1 MEQGLVETMA
11 APQLSPAAR
20 RRQLREKAI
29 AGFVTLMA
37 FTGIAALVLIIVF
50 IAKEALGLFLDA
62 HAREEASLSKMFLP
76 QVTRAGRP
84 ASFVWQP
91 VSSVPKVSMIPLFI
105 GTLKTTL
112 VSMLV
117 AVPVGVAAA
126 LYAAEFAPRRL
137 REIIKPVIE
146 LLAGIPSV
154 VLGFFAL
161 MVLASFLRGDSAF
174 DSRHTAGVA
183 GLSMALAFLQF
194 LSRLGPQRL
203 RERLRPLSG
212 LLAGLLA
219 VALGTLVL
227 MLLASGVPHVFS
239 FTHRLNAVVAG
250 LALALAIVPVIFTVS
265 EDALTAVPW
274 SYREA
279 SLALGATPWETAWK
293 VVLPAAA
300 PGILAACVLGF
311 GRAIGETMIVLMA
324 SGNAAIVSANLG
336 ESVRTLSATIAAE
349 MGEVVV
355 GSPHYSLL
363 FFIGV
368 ELFVFTFTL
377 NLIASV
383 WTKKVL
389 KRLTGGAA

>member
-1 MEQGLVETMA
+1 MDREAVMQQGLAETRV

-20 RRQLREKAI
+20 RRQIREKLI
-29 AGFVTLMA
+29 AGFITAMA

-50 IAKEALGLFLDA
+50 VAKEALALFLDA
-62 HAREEASLSKMFLP
+62 HAREEASLGKMFLP
-76 QVTRAGRP
+76 QPHREPFR
-84 ASFVWQP
+84 WQP
-91 VSSVPKVSMIPLFI
+91 VSSVPKVSMIPLFV

-117 AVPVGVAAA
+117 AVPVGVAGA
-126 LYAAEFAPRRL
+126 LYAAEFAPRKI
-137 REIIKPVIE
+137 REFIKPIIE
-146 LLAGIPSV
+146 MLAGIPSV

-161 MVLASFLRGDSAF
+161 MVLATFLKDAF
-174 DSRHTAGVA
+174 D
-183 GLSMALAFLQF
+183 
-194 LSRLGPQRL
+194 
-203 RERLRPLSG
+203 
-212 LLAGLLA
+212 
-219 VALGTLVL
+219 
-227 MLLASGVPHVFS
+227 FS
-239 FTHRLNAVVAG
+239 SRLNAAVAG
-250 LALALAIVPVIFTVS
+250 VGLALAIVPVIFTVS
-265 EDALTAVPW
+265 EDALTAVPR

-324 SGNAAIVSANLG
+324 SGNADRVSFSLG
-336 ESVRTLSATIAAE
+336 DSARTLSATIAAE

-368 ELFVFTFTL
+368 ELFIFTFVL
-377 NLIASV
+377 NMVASN
-383 WTKKVL
+383 WTKKVI
-389 KRLTGGAA
+389 KRLTGGAS

>member
-1 MEQGLVETMA
+1 MMDRQVTMQGQGLVETA
-11 APQLSPAAR
+11 TVAPRLSSAAR
-20 RRQLREKAI
+20 RRQLREKVI
-29 AGFVTLMA
+29 AGLITAAA
-37 FTGIAALVLIIVF
+37 FTGIAALVLILVF
-50 IAKEALGLFLDA
+50 IAKEALALFLDA

-76 QVTRAGRP
+76 QVVRQGRP
-84 ASFVWQP
+84 PAFVWQP
-91 VSSVPKVSMIPLFI
+91 VSNVPKVSMIPLFI

-112 VSMLV
+112 VSMAV
-117 AVPVGVAAA
+117 AVPVGVMGA

-137 REIIKPVIE
+137 REVLKPTIE

-161 MVLASFLRGDSAF
+161 MVLASFLQDTF
-174 DSRHTAGVA
+174 
-183 GLSMALAFLQF
+183 GL
-194 LSRLGPQRL
+194 
-203 RERLRPLSG
+203 
-212 LLAGLLA
+212 
-219 VALGTLVL
+219 T
-227 MLLASGVPHVFS
+227 
-239 FTHRLNAVVAG
+239 TRLNAVVAG
-250 LALALAIVPVIFTVS
+250 LALSLAIVPVIFTVS
-265 EDALTAVPW
+265 EDALTAVPR

-324 SGNAAIVSANLG
+324 SGNAAIVSWNFSD
-336 ESVRTLSATIAAE
+336 SVRSMSATIAAE

-368 ELFVFTFTL
+368 ELFLFTFVL
-377 NLIASV
+377 NMVAST
-383 WTKKVL
+383 WTRRVL
-389 KRLTGGAA
+389 KRLTGAGA

>member
-1 MEQGLVETMA
+1 MQQGLAETTA
-11 APQLSPAAR
+11 APRMSPAAR
-20 RRQLREKAI
+20 RRQLREKVI
-29 AGFVTLMA
+29 AGLITAMA

-62 HAREEASLSKMFLP
+62 HAREEASLSKMFLAQP
-76 QVTRAGRP
+76 TRAGRP
-84 ASFVWQP
+84 PGFVWQP

-117 AVPVGVAAA
+117 AVPVGVFAA
-126 LYAAEFAPRRL
+126 LFAAEFAPRRL
-137 REIIKPVIE
+137 REILKPVIE

-161 MVLASFLRGDSAF
+161 MVLASFLQDTF
-174 DSRHTAGVA
+174 
-183 GLSMALAFLQF
+183 GL
-194 LSRLGPQRL
+194 
-203 RERLRPLSG
+203 
-212 LLAGLLA
+212 
-219 VALGTLVL
+219 TY
-227 MLLASGVPHVFS
+227 
-239 FTHRLNAVVAG
+239 RLNAVVAG
-250 LALALAIVPVIFTVS
+250 LGLALAIVPVIFTVS
-265 EDALTAVPW
+265 EDALTAVPR

-324 SGNAAIVSANLG
+324 SGNAAIVSADLG
-336 ESVRTLSATIAAE
+336 DSVRSLSATIAAE

-368 ELFVFTFTL
+368 ELFVFTFVL
-377 NLIASV
+377 NMVAST
-383 WTKKVL
+383 WTKRVL
-389 KRLTGGAA
+389 RKLTGGAS

>member
-1 MEQGLVETMA
+1 MDTQTSMQGQGLVEMTPTV
-11 APQLSPAAR
+11 APRLSSAAR
-20 RRQLREKAI
+20 RRQLREKVI
-29 AGFVTLMA
+29 AGFITAMA
-37 FTGIAALVLIIVF
+37 FTGIAALVLILVF
-50 IAKEALGLFLDA
+50 VAKEALQLFLDA
-62 HAREEASLSKMFLP
+62 QAREEASLSKMFLP
-76 QVTRAGRP
+76 QVVRANRP
-84 ASFVWQP
+84 PAFVWQP

-112 VSMLV
+112 VSMVV
-117 AVPVGVAAA
+117 AVPVGVAGA
-126 LYAAEFAPRRL
+126 LFAAEFAPRRL
-137 REIIKPVIE
+137 REILKPTIE

-161 MVLASFLRGDSAF
+161 MVLASFLQDTFGLS
-174 DSRHTAGVA
+174 SRLNAIVA
-183 GLSMALAFLQF
+183 GL
-194 LSRLGPQRL
+194 G
-203 RERLRPLSG
+203 
-212 LLAGLLA
+212 
-219 VALGTLVL
+219 
-227 MLLASGVPHVFS
+227 
-239 FTHRLNAVVAG
+239 
-250 LALALAIVPVIFTVS
+250 LALAIVPVIFTVA
-265 EDALTAVPW
+265 EDALTAVPR

-324 SGNAAIVSANLG
+324 SGNAAIVSPSLTD
-336 ESVRTLSATIAAE
+336 SVRSMSATIAAE

-368 ELFVFTFTL
+368 ELFLFTFVL
-377 NLIASV
+377 NMLANV

-389 KRLTGGAA
+389 QRLSGAGA

>member
-1 MEQGLVETMA
+1 MGQMDREAIMQQGVAETMV
-11 APQLSPAAR
+11 APQPTPAAR

-29 AGFVTLMA
+29 AGLITVMA

-50 IAKEALGLFLDA
+50 IAKEALTLFLDA
-62 HAREEASLSKMFLP
+62 QAREEASLSKMFLAQP
-76 QVTRAGRP
+76 TRPGRP
-84 ASFVWQP
+84 LAFVWQP

-112 VSMLV
+112 VSMVV

-126 LYAAEFAPRRL
+126 LFAAEFAPRRL
-137 REIIKPVIE
+137 RELIKPVIE

-161 MVLASFLRGDSAF
+161 MVLA
-174 DSRHTAGVA
+174 T
-183 GLSMALAFLQF
+183 FLQD
-194 LSRLGPQRL
+194 
-203 RERLRPLSG
+203 
-212 LLAGLLA
+212 
-219 VALGTLVL
+219 
-227 MLLASGVPHVFS
+227 VFG
-239 FTHRLNAVVAG
+239 FTYRLNAVVAG
-250 LALALAIVPVIFTVS
+250 LGLALAIVPVIFTVS
-265 EDALTAVPW
+265 EDALTAVPR

-324 SGNAAIVSANLG
+324 SGNAAIVSASLG
-336 ESVRTLSATIAAE
+336 DSVRSLSATIAAE

-368 ELFVFTFTL
+368 ELFVFTFVL
-377 NLIASV
+377 NMVASS
-383 WTKKVL
+383 WTKRVL
-389 KRLTGGAA
+389 RKLTGGAA

>member
-1 MEQGLVETMA
+1 MDREAIMQQGLAETMA

-20 RRQLREKAI
+20 RRQIREKVI
-29 AGFVTLMA
+29 AGLITAMA

-50 IAKEALGLFLDA
+50 IAKEALDLFLDA
-62 HAREEASLSKMFLP
+62 HAREEASLSKMFTP
-76 QVTRAGRP
+76 QPTRPGRP
-84 ASFVWQP
+84 PAFMWQP

-112 VSMLV
+112 VSMVV

-126 LYAAEFAPRRL
+126 LFAAEFAPRRL

-161 MVLASFLRGDSAF
+161 MVLASFLQDTFG
-174 DSRHTAGVA
+174 
-183 GLSMALAFLQF
+183 
-194 LSRLGPQRL
+194 
-203 RERLRPLSG
+203 
-212 LLAGLLA
+212 
-219 VALGTLVL
+219 
-227 MLLASGVPHVFS
+227 
-239 FTHRLNAVVAG
+239 FTYRLNAVVAG
-250 LALALAIVPVIFTVS
+250 LGLALAIVPVIFTVS
-265 EDALTAVPW
+265 EDALTAVPR

-279 SLALGATPWETAWK
+279 SLALGATTWETAWK

-324 SGNAAIVSANLG
+324 SGNAAIVSASLG
-336 ESVRTLSATIAAE
+336 DSVRSLSATIAAE

-368 ELFVFTFTL
+368 ELFIFTFVL
-377 NLIASV
+377 NMIAAS
-383 WTKKVL
+383 WTRRVL
-389 KRLTGGAA
+389 RKLTGGAS

>member
-1 MEQGLVETMA
+1 MEQSLAETMV
-11 APQLSPAAR
+11 APHLTPAAR
-20 RRQLREKAI
+20 RRQIREKAI
-29 AGFVTLMA
+29 AGLITVIA

-62 HAREEASLSKMFLP
+62 QAREEASLSKMFLP
-76 QVTRAGRP
+76 QPTRPGRP
-84 ASFVWQP
+84 PAFLWQP

-112 VSMLV
+112 VAMVV

-126 LYAAEFAPRRL
+126 LFAAEFAPRRL
-137 REIIKPVIE
+137 REFIKPVIE

-161 MVLASFLRGDSAF
+161 MVLASL
-174 DSRHTAGVA
+174 
-183 GLSMALAFLQF
+183 LQDIF
-194 LSRLGPQRL
+194 G
-203 RERLRPLSG
+203 
-212 LLAGLLA
+212 
-219 VALGTLVL
+219 
-227 MLLASGVPHVFS
+227 
-239 FTHRLNAVVAG
+239 FTYRLNAVVAG
-250 LALALAIVPVIFTVS
+250 LGLALAIVPVIFTVS
-265 EDALTAVPW
+265 EDALTAVPR

-324 SGNAAIVSANLG
+324 SGNAAIVSARLG
-336 ESVRTLSATIAAE
+336 DSVRSLSATIAAE

-368 ELFVFTFTL
+368 ELFVFTFVL
-377 NLIASV
+377 NMIASS
-383 WTKKVL
+383 WTKRVL
-389 KRLTGGAA
+389 KKLTGGGA